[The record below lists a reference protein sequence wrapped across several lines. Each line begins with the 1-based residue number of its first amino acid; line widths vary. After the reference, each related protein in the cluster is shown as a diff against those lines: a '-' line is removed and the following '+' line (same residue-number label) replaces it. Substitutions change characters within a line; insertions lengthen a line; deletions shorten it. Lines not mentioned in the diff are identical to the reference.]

1 MAKPKAKKS
10 ASTKRVLPKIKR
22 SVSPNFG
29 QAAAAYARLLADP
42 CNGDL
47 VPGPFGDGTGGM
59 VARFEQEYLIQAG
72 VGSTALAWAFA
83 PSRANWA
90 ATTTGT
96 IGDSTVITMTN
107 NASPSLAPGFNFF
120 ASNASQIR
128 PLSCC
133 AQVYWTGSELNRQG
147 IVSLGRVPAEVVNDS
162 NLTVSQLRTM
172 SQYVER
178 TPAGMAEIV
187 WRPTEW
193 DQVFTEPPISGVP
206 NSVAESRATA
216 LVITGSGL
224 PSDQPLRIRVVVV
237 YEWVPDPLSGFRA
250 TNSQIRE
257 QPVRLADVLARLDA
271 AGDWMSG
278 HARMAG
284 RAISSVTA
292 GVGSILSLGNGAARL
307 GARLLGV

>member
-1 MAKPKAKKS
+1 MAKSKAKKS
-10 ASTKRVLPKIKR
+10 SGTKRVLPKIKR
-22 SVSPNFG
+22 GVTPNFG

-72 VGSTALAWAFA
+72 VGSTALAWLFSPA
-83 PSRANWA
+83 RANWA

-107 NASPSLAPGFNFF
+107 NTAPSQSPGFNFF

-162 NLTVSQLRTM
+162 NVTVSQLRSM

-178 TPAGMAEIV
+178 TPAGMSEIV

-193 DQVFTEPPISGVP
+193 DQMFTEPAATTP
-206 NSVAESRATA
+206 NTLAESRATA
-216 LVITGSGL
+216 LLITGSGL
-224 PSDQPLRIRVVVV
+224 PADQPLRIRVVVV
-237 YEWVPDPLSGFRA
+237 YEWVPDPLSGFRTTTSKIA
-250 TNSQIRE
+250 E

-271 AGDWMSG
+271 AGDWMTG